1 MANNFI
7 VFCFLLI
14 TSALGPIVWY
24 LWIYCNSANANL
36 YFGTTLAFAS
46 AQVSRIKRNFLF
58 EQKQLN
64 KFFLAP
70 QIFLV
75 TDLLFASNKREF
87 CLREGLSVISKI
99 ALE

>member
-14 TSALGPIVWY
+14 TSVLGPIVWY
-24 LWIYCNSANANL
+24 LWIYCNSANANF
-36 YFGTTLAFAS
+36 YFGATLAFAS
-46 AQVSRIKRNFLF
+46 AQVSVVDHESITSGLLY
-58 EQKQLN
+58 E
-64 KFFLAP
+64 KFRFFF

>member
-1 MANNFI
+1 M
-7 VFCFLLI
+7 
-14 TSALGPIVWY
+14 VWY
-24 LWIYCNSANANL
+24 LWIYCNSANANF

-46 AQVSRIKRNFLF
+46 AQVSWYYFYF
-58 EQKQLN
+58 SMQKWN
-64 KFFLAP
+64 PTIFVP

-87 CLREGLSVISKI
+87 CLREGLSVITKI